1 MNAPDRFTLFVL
13 DEGEAPVEVNED
25 TKIPNAATIKI
36 LKQDHT
42 LGNMLRAQLLS
53 MPQVLFA
60 GYKVP
65 HPLHPYFL
73 LKIQTDG
80 SIAPD
85 LLLSEACNQ
94 LIGTLASLEGKFK
107 REFAFKEADGAGL
120 GATGVGGA
128 GHGGAAFATS
138 DDPYG
143 TGAGT
148 GGTASWGNRDDYL
161 DF

>member
-1 MNAPDRFTLFVL
+1 MNAPNRFELYVL

-80 SIAPD
+80 TTPPD
-85 LLLSEACNQ
+85 AILSEACNQ
-94 LIGTLASLEGKFK
+94 LIGSLSSLESSFK
-107 REFAFKEADGAGL
+107 REFSFKEADGG
-120 GATGVGGA
+120 GAGVGGA
-128 GHGGAAFATS
+128 GATGGGAFATS
-138 DDPYG
+138 EDPYG
-143 TGAGT
+143 TGPSTSGAG
-148 GGTASWGNRDDYL
+148 AWGSSRDDYL

>member
-1 MNAPDRFTLFVL
+1 MNAPNRFELYVL
-13 DEGEAPVEVNED
+13 DEGEAPVEINED

-53 MPQVLFA
+53 MPEVLFA

-65 HPLHPYFL
+65 HPLHPHFL

-80 SIAPD
+80 TKAPD
-85 LLLSEACNQ
+85 LILSDACNQ
-94 LIGTLASLEGKFK
+94 LIGTLSSLEGSFK
-107 REFAFKEADGAGL
+107 REFAFKEADSSGPA
-120 GATGVGGA
+120 GATGA
-128 GHGGAAFATS
+128 TFATS

-148 GGTASWGNRDDYL
+148 GGGAGWGNRDDYL

>member
-1 MNAPDRFTLFVL
+1 MNAPNRFELFVL
-13 DEGEAPVEVNED
+13 EDGEKALEVTED
-25 TKIPNAATIKI
+25 TKIPNAATFKI

-42 LGNMLRAQLLS
+42 LGNMIRAQVLA

-80 SIAPD
+80 TMTPQAV
-85 LLLSEACNQ
+85 LEQACTK
-94 LIGTLASLEGKFK
+94 LITTISSLEAKFK
-107 REFAFKEADGAGL
+107 REFSFKLTEGTAPE
-120 GATGVGGA
+120 
-128 GHGGAAFATS
+128 
-138 DDPYG
+138 DPYG
-143 TGAGT
+143 TTGAG
-148 GGTASWGNRDDYL
+148 AQSWGTGKDYL